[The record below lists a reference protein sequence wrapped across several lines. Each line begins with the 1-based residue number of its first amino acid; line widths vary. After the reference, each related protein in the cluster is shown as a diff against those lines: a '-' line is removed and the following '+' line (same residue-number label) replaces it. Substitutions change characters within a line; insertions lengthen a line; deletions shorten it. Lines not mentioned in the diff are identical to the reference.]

1 MILTPNKIEELL
13 QDGGSIQVTL
23 TEKGAEKFNEAENW
37 CSTVSYALI
46 GTSNFNRIYEK
57 GSKVTLRMDI
67 AMDYLKTY
75 GWNIWE
81 YEVEV
86 VK

>member
-13 QDGGSIQVTL
+13 QDGSSIQVTL
-23 TEKGAEKFNEAENW
+23 TEKGAENFNDCETH
-37 CSTVSYALI
+37 CSTLSYALI

-57 GSKVTLRMDI
+57 GSKVILRMDI
-67 AMDYLKTY
+67 AMDYLKAH

-86 VK
+86 LK